1 MASRG
6 SGMEDV
12 LRNSDGDP
20 NLLGTNR
27 KDYTLNAY
35 YDRPSDNWN
44 SDNGFAFALPQL
56 SLFLSYFL
64 GEFCFISC
72 PCQPPSILPTSSIFR
87 ERAMYFLSL
96 RDFVSHNSIRN
107 IFSVSIFLT
116 AKRTYGS
123 FSAWLRKLAVT
134 TASMASIKYVSIF
147 SPKEYRCVFGK
158 IE

>member
-96 RDFVSHNSIRN
+96 RDLFPITALE
-107 IFSVSIFLT
+107 IFSVYLFFLPPNEH
-116 AKRTYGS
+116 
-123 FSAWLRKLAVT
+123 
-134 TASMASIKYVSIF
+134 M
-147 SPKEYRCVFGK
+147 EVFLLG
-158 IE
+158 